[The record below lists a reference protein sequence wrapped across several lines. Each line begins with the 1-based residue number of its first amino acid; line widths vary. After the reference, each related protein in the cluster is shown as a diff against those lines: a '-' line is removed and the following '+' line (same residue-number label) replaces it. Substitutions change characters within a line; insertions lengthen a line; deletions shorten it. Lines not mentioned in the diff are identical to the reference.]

1 MVKYSQEILFNR
13 CMTKLIAHLGPN
25 GTYSEVATLIYARQL
40 QEKTGSESKLV
51 PFPNIAQTLKAVADG
66 EADVGVVPVEN
77 SIEGVVA
84 ITLDTLW
91 ELDTLQIQQG
101 LNLPVVHNFLSRGK
115 SLKGIKTVYSHP
127 QALAQCQKWLD
138 TNIPNAK
145 LVAAN
150 STTEALH
157 FINHEPTAGA
167 IASLRAA
174 QLYDLPI
181 KVANINDYPDNC
193 TRFWVVSREKHIG
206 GNHLSLGFSFAKNKP
221 GVLVKPLQIFADKEI
236 NLTRIESRPTKRS
249 LGEYLFFFDLEGDS
263 TKIEIQSAL
272 EELSSLTKTLKIFG
286 NYRVVTIKPEDLL

>member
-1 MVKYSQEILFNR
+1 
-13 CMTKLIAHLGPN
+13 MTKLIAHLGPN
-25 GTYSEVATLIYARQL
+25 GTYSEVATLIYAQQL
-40 QEKTGSESKLV
+40 KEKTGNQPKLV

-77 SIEGVVA
+77 SIQGIVA

-138 TNIPNAK
+138 NNIPSAR

-157 FINHEPTAGA
+157 IINHEPTSGA

-193 TRFWVVSREKHIG
+193 TRFWVVGREKNIG
-206 GNHLSLGFSFAKNKP
+206 GNHVSLGFSFAKNKP

-272 EELSSLTKTLKIFG
+272 RELSSLTKTLKIFG
-286 NYRVVTIKPEDLL
+286 NYQVITINPKDLKTIH